1 VIRYPH
7 TRTTAAFVRGGARK
21 MSSAALAK
29 TIAKLPAKTGKSKPV
44 SSLANLCTETLWKQS
59 IASGKAE
66 ELIATLRATPE
77 GRRALEADA
86 KAHGTRVFVLSIAS
100 RSEEGMCGYVSLTE
114 ETAWF
119 FELLDAFRPT
129 FFNSASGVY
138 HPLGGHDL
146 RWNEVEDCVQW
157 AREILSYDMTAETA
171 REFVNDAVDIEVPMN
186 LESGTPITDVVE
198 WLDENH
204 EDWAFRM
211 EPKFLYLFDVTS
223 DRNPH
228 VLSADNV
235 HTLRKSG
242 WSPVSEAVVTIDL
255 NFT

>member
-1 VIRYPH
+1 
-7 TRTTAAFVRGGARK
+7 
-21 MSSAALAK
+21 MSSAVLAK
-29 TIAKLPAKTGKSKPV
+29 TIAKLPTKTDKPKPA

-66 ELIATLRATPE
+66 ELVATLRATPE

-119 FELLDAFRPT
+119 FELLDVFRPT
-129 FFNSASGVY
+129 VFNSAPGVY
-138 HPLGGHDL
+138 HPLGGYDL
-146 RWNEVEDCVQW
+146 RWDGIEECVAW
-157 AREILSYDMTAETA
+157 AHDILSYDMHWENT
-171 REFVNDAVDIEVPMN
+171 REFVKDAVDIEVPIN

-211 EPKFLYLFDVTS
+211 ERKFLDLFDVTS
-223 DRNPH
+223 DRNLH

-242 WSPVSEAVVTIDL
+242 WNPVPEAVVTVDFDINDG
-255 NFT
+255 N

>member
-1 VIRYPH
+1 
-7 TRTTAAFVRGGARK
+7 
-21 MSSAALAK
+21 MSSATLAK
-29 TIAKLPAKTGKSKPV
+29 TIAKLPAKTGKPKPV

-66 ELIATLRATPE
+66 ELVATLRATPE

-86 KAHGTRVFVLSIAS
+86 KAHGTRVFVLSLAS
-100 RSEEGMCGYVSLTE
+100 SSKEGMCGYVSLTE

-129 FFNSASGVY
+129 VFNSAPGVY
-138 HPLGGHDL
+138 HPLGGYDL
-146 RWNEVEDCVQW
+146 RWDSVDDCVQW
-157 AREILSYDMTAETA
+157 AHDILRYDMHWETA
-171 REFVNDAVDIEVPMN
+171 RALVKDAIDIEVPMR
-186 LESGTPITDVVE
+186 LESGTPITDVME

-211 EPKFLYLFDVTS
+211 ARKFLDLFDVTS

-242 WSPVSEAVVTIDL
+242 WNPVPEAVVTIDL
-255 NFT
+255 DSYHGN

>member
-1 VIRYPH
+1 
-7 TRTTAAFVRGGARK
+7 

-29 TIAKLPAKTGKSKPV
+29 TIAKLPAKMGKPKPV

-59 IASGKAE
+59 IAAGKAE
-66 ELIATLRATPE
+66 ELVATLRATPE

-86 KAHGTRVFVLSIAS
+86 KAHSTRVFVLSIAS

-119 FELLDAFRPT
+119 FELLDALRPT
-129 FFNSASGVY
+129 VFNSAPGVY
-138 HPLGGHDL
+138 HPLGGYDL
-146 RWNEVEDCVQW
+146 RWDGMEECVAW
-157 AREILSYDMTAETA
+157 AEEILKNDMTAETA
-171 REFVNDAVDIEVPMN
+171 RALVQDAVDIEVPMN
-186 LESGTPITDVVE
+186 LESGAPVTDVVE

-204 EDWAFRM
+204 EGWHLRL
-211 EPKFLYLFDVTS
+211 ERKFLDLFDVTG

-242 WSPVSEAVVTIDL
+242 WNPVSEAVVTIDFDI
-255 NFT
+255 NDGN

>member
-1 VIRYPH
+1 M
-7 TRTTAAFVRGGARK
+7 RGGARK
-21 MSSAALAK
+21 MSSATLAK
-29 TIAKLPAKTGKSKPV
+29 TIAKLPAKTGKPKPV

-66 ELIATLRATPE
+66 ELVATLRATPE
-77 GRRALEADA
+77 GLRALEADA

-100 RSEEGMCGYVSLTE
+100 SSEEGMCGYVSLTE

-129 FFNSASGVY
+129 VFNSAPGVY
-138 HPLGGHDL
+138 HPLGGYDL
-146 RWNEVEDCVQW
+146 RWDAVQNCVDW
-157 AREILSYDMTAETA
+157 AHDILRYDMHWENT
-171 REFVNDAVDIEVPMN
+171 REFVQDVIDIEVPMR
-186 LESGTPITDVVE
+186 LESGTPITDVTE
-198 WLDENH
+198 WLDDNH
-204 EDWAFRM
+204 EDWAYRL
-211 EPKFLYLFDVTS
+211 ERKFLDLFYMTD

-242 WSPVSEAVVTIDL
+242 WNPVSEAVVTIVLHSNDG
-255 NFT
+255 N